1 MARCSLFE
9 LNETCEESERESF
22 LLKIFLENLLVNR
35 LFILE
40 NCDNN

>member
-9 LNETCEESERESF
+9 LNETREESERESF
-22 LLKIFLENLLVNR
+22 LLKISSENLVNR